1 MAHRP
6 PIKVCG
12 VLSPPIIKY
21 VNNVKYNKT
30 MSSWII
36 FHAFEKNA
44 FLIPFGYPIVV
55 SNPLPLPLDGL
66 SLLILH
72 RFLVI
77 LQYLLHL
84 LLVTVGNLDHHT

>member
-30 MSSWII
+30 MSSMPLKKT
-36 FHAFEKNA
+36 H

-55 SNPLPLPLDGL
+55 SNPFTLPLDGL

>member
-1 MAHRP
+1 MP
-6 PIKVCG
+6 LK
-12 VLSPPIIKY
+12 
-21 VNNVKYNKT
+21 
-30 MSSWII
+30 
-36 FHAFEKNA
+36 KNA